1 MPGALDSI
9 ALSGMHTPPERD
21 IPVHSPMRRA
31 SLRASHCSRPK
42 GPRGERGDLAGGY
55 MLVLTTTGV
64 LMIRLAGVLP
74 RWEKARVCRWG
85 ISPFSRLSKT
95 ADTHPSERQTPWVPV
110 QQRSPSLAPE
120 PLQPVQRRTKF
131 EVLPDGNR
139 PDARPNSSTR
149 EDIKQLGQSE

>member
-1 MPGALDSI
+1 
-9 ALSGMHTPPERD
+9 
-21 IPVHSPMRRA
+21 
-31 SLRASHCSRPK
+31 
-42 GPRGERGDLAGGY
+42 

-74 RWEKARVCRWG
+74 RWEKARVCRRG

-95 ADTHPSERQTPWVPV
+95 ADTLERDAVRLFNSGLPA
-110 QQRSPSLAPE
+110 SPPE

-149 EDIKQLGQSE
+149 KDIKQLGQSE